1 MPSKISWSQKDK
13 YYMILLIGSIY
24 HSPVHRIESR
34 MVVAGALSKHMKFQ
48 LSKISYR
55 YLLYN
60 TVPIANNTELYT

>member
-13 YYMILLIGSIY
+13 YYMIPLTGSIL

-34 MVVAGALSKHMKFQ
+34 IVIAAALSKHIKFQ

-55 YLLYN
+55 YLL
-60 TVPIANNTELYT
+60 